1 MEDILI
7 KLMDGEGEYISGED
21 LAKELG
27 ITRAAIW
34 KKIAKLREEG
44 YEIESVP
51 RKGYRLLISP
61 QNVLNVQ
68 RIKREI
74 DLSSFGGEFIY
85 LNEVDSTNTYLKNN
99 SESLQS
105 GAIVFAEK
113 QNAGRGRF
121 GRAWENEYGK
131 NIQMSIL
138 LKPKI
143 VPERAVFITL
153 VAGAALISTFL
164 DMGIDSKIKW
174 PNDILV
180 GDKKVC
186 GILTELNLE
195 LMEINNIILG
205 IGVNVN
211 AEKFPESIG
220 KKATSLLIEG
230 HETKREDIII
240 GFVNNFKVLYRDY
253 IENNKKDVVLE
264 ILNKYSFLEGKKI
277 KVEDASGYIEGQ
289 YERIDAQGNL
299 VIISDNG
306 KKLSLSSG
314 EVSLKNIY

>member
-21 LAKELG
+21 LARELG

-34 KKIAKLREEG
+34 KKIVKLKEDG

-99 SESLQS
+99 SENLQS

-113 QNAGRGRF
+113 QNSGRGRF
-121 GRAWENEYGK
+121 GRIWENEYGK
-131 NIQMSIL
+131 NIQMSVL

-143 VPERAVFITL
+143 VPERAAFITL
-153 VAGAALISTFL
+153 IAGAALISTFL

-180 GDKKVC
+180 GNKKVC

-230 HETKREDIII
+230 HKTKREDIII
-240 GFVNNFKVLYRDY
+240 GFINNFKVLYRDY
-253 IENNKKDVVLE
+253 IDNNKKDVVLE
-264 ILNKYSFLEGKKI
+264 ILNKYSFLDGKKI
-277 KVEDASGYIEGQ
+277 RVEDASGYIEGQ
-289 YERIDAQGNL
+289 YHKIDDKGNL